1 MAMKRLSKN
10 KQNRIIFL
18 INFWKIILWVL
29 FSEDTRKIQA
39 ENKDKIN
46 KKELERMQREKTAQ
60 NGNVFARQH
69 EEMDKQLDKEV
80 GYFIFVGKNIILP
93 GY

>member
-1 MAMKRLSKN
+1 M
-10 KQNRIIFL
+10 
-18 INFWKIILWVL
+18 V

-80 GYFIFVGKNIILP
+80 RFFIFV
-93 GY
+93 

>member
-1 MAMKRLSKN
+1 MLQFNA
-10 KQNRIIFL
+10 L
-18 INFWKIILWVL
+18 ILNL
-29 FSEDTRKIQA
+29 SEDTRKIQT

-80 GYFIFVGKNIILP
+80 LKLKY
-93 GY
+93 

>member
-1 MAMKRLSKN
+1 M
-10 KQNRIIFL
+10 
-18 INFWKIILWVL
+18 L

-80 GYFIFVGKNIILP
+80 GYFIFEKILFCQAIRHNFFSF
-93 GY
+93 

>member
-1 MAMKRLSKN
+1 
-10 KQNRIIFL
+10 
-18 INFWKIILWVL
+18 
-29 FSEDTRKIQA
+29 
-39 ENKDKIN
+39 
-46 KKELERMQREKTAQ
+46 MQREKTAQ

-80 GYFIFVGKNIILP
+80 GYFIFVGKSIILS